1 MAGVNGK
8 AMGWMWITSDLDWYE
23 LTIELAIEWSFNLF
37 KNRLKLEAFKNEF
50 WWTAF
55 LLFGRFYCHELATAP
70 IF

>member
-8 AMGWMWITSDLDWYE
+8 AMGWMWITSDLDW

-55 LLFGRFYCHELATAP
+55 YFYFGFYCHELATAP